1 MNFLQLVNPAHVLG
15 GFVVLFALID
25 VLGSLPVFLG
35 FEEGGKRIQPF
46 RVTVF
51 AFCLLLG
58 FLFLGQW
65 ILQLFHVDVSSFA
78 VAGSIVIFI
87 VSIEMVFGVEVM
99 KNDAPGASA
108 SLVPIAF
115 PLIAGPATF
124 TALLSMRAEYHEL
137 NIIVA
142 LLLNMT
148 IVYFVLRYMGLVR
161 RVIGAGGVYM
171 LRKFFGVV
179 LMAIAVKLFT
189 SNITSLVEAA
199 GRPL

>member
-1 MNFLQLVNPAHVLG
+1 M
-15 GFVVLFALID
+15 
-25 VLGSLPVFLG
+25 
-35 FEEGGKRIQPF
+35 
-46 RVTVF
+46 
-51 AFCLLLG
+51 
-58 FLFLGQW
+58 
-65 ILQLFHVDVSSFA
+65 
-78 VAGSIVIFI
+78 AGSIVIFI